1 MEKICCIFAAGEYSS
16 LPDLPE
22 NCFIIAA
29 DGGEEALLKMNITP
43 DISLGDFDSITFSP
57 RGKEK
62 ISFSSRKDDTDTQLA
77 IKEGLKRGFKTFYIY
92 GALGGRLDH
101 AIANLQILGFIAEK
115 GGRGFILDGNRK
127 ITAIKDS
134 FKIEKGT
141 PFSLFALSGEVEGL
155 TISGAEYEGEDI
167 TLSPL
172 SSLGVSNKAINE
184 TVVSL
189 KKGVLHI
196 FLGE

>member
-16 LPDLPE
+16 LPDLPK
-22 NCFIIAA
+22 NRFIIAA
-29 DGGEEALLKMNITP
+29 DGGEEALSKMGITP
-43 DISLGDFDSITFSP
+43 DISLGDFDSIPFSP

-101 AIANLQILGFIAEK
+101 TLSNLQILGFIAEN
-115 GGRGFILDGNRK
+115 GGRGFILDRNRK

-155 TISGAEYEGEDI
+155 TISGAEYEGKDI
-167 TLSPL
+167 SLSPF
-172 SSLGVSNKAINE
+172 SSLGISNYSSEDTYIS
-184 TVVSL
+184 V